1 MEITSILLLCLI
13 LFSFSAL
20 IQLSRGK
27 QSRKLKN
34 LQPPGPP
41 GWPILGN
48 FFDLGAAP
56 HQTLHKLK
64 PKYGPVL
71 GLKLGSVNTVVIQ
84 SAMAAS
90 EFFKKHDHDFCDRKC
105 STVLTAHN
113 YYQGTI
119 AFGRY
124 GKHWRMRRRIC
135 STELLM
141 NRQTNKVARLRRKC
155 IEDMIRYIEED
166 AAAAQ
171 ERGEEGKVN
180 LARLLFLMSFNLVG
194 NLVLS
199 MDLLNSGSKDGSK
212 NLF

>member
-34 LQPPGPP
+34 LQPPEPP

-71 GLKLGSVNTVVIQ
+71 GLKLGSVKTVVIQ

-105 STVLTAHN
+105 PTVFA
-113 YYQGTI
+113 G
-119 AFGRY
+119 
-124 GKHWRMRRRIC
+124 
-135 STELLM
+135 
-141 NRQTNKVARLRRKC
+141 NKVQTF
-155 IEDMIRYIEED
+155 I
-166 AAAAQ
+166 
-171 ERGEEGKVN
+171 
-180 LARLLFLMSFNLVG
+180 
-194 NLVLS
+194 
-199 MDLLNSGSKDGSK
+199 
-212 NLF
+212 